1 MVVAIKLIVGLGN
14 PGKDYQAHR
23 HNAGFWFCDVLAHF
37 YTGAFKKESKF
48 FGEVAQINIA
58 GTSVWVLKPNT
69 YMNASGKSIQSMANF
84 YQIDVAQ
91 ILVVHDE
98 LDIDLGTA
106 KIKFSGGHGGHNGL
120 RDTIK
125 ALGSKDFYRLRIGI
139 GHPGDKSKVADFVLH
154 APNKSEIGLIEDVL
168 SDSLNVIE
176 QVVKGKV
183 ELAMQTLH
191 TE

>member
-14 PGKDYQAHR
+14 PGKDYQGHR
-23 HNAGFWFCDVLAHF
+23 HNVGFWFCDALAHL
-37 YTGAFKKESKF
+37 YTGTFKKESKF
-48 FGEVAQINIA
+48 FGAVAQINIA
-58 GTSVWVLKPNT
+58 SMSVWLLKPNT
-69 YMNASGKSIQSMANF
+69 YMNASGKSIQSIANF
-84 YQIDVAQ
+84 YQIDAKE

-98 LDIDLGTA
+98 LDIDPGTA

-125 ALGSKDFYRLRIGI
+125 ALGNKDFYRLRIGI

-154 APNKSEIGLIEDVL
+154 APNKSEIGLIEGVL